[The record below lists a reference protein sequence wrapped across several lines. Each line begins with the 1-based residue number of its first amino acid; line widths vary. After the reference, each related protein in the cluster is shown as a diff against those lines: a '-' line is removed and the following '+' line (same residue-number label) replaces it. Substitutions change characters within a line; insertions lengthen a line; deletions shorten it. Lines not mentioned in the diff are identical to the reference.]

1 MPHAPH
7 AKGLPRQVVVGLAGH
22 IDHGKSALVHQLT
35 GAATDTRPEERQRGM
50 TVDLGFTH
58 FDEGSLRIALIDV
71 PGHERFVH
79 NMLTGA
85 AAVRFGLLVVA
96 ADDSV
101 MPQTREHLSIMHLLG
116 IPGGIVVVT
125 KTDLVDDE
133 QLELVRLEIEELVA
147 GTSFAEAPVIPVSN
161 LDGSGIAEVR
171 RALVELGEGQRGR
184 GAEGKRGRGGNG
196 NKGDGGDGGRQP
208 LPSVPPSPC
217 PPVPAAD
224 GPFRLSIDRAFS
236 LAGHG
241 TVVAGT
247 VRRGSAEVGDALTL
261 LPRGESVKIRRLQTQ
276 GQDAETVTAGERAA
290 LNLAGIKVS
299 EVRRGDELVGG
310 PAYAM
315 PRRFL
320 TSLEVLPLKRGIR
333 NRELVRCHLG
343 AREATARILLPT
355 GEAEP
360 GTTTVAVIDC
370 REPMLGE
377 FGQPVVLR
385 RLSPEETIGGGRILA
400 CDWPRRVKLSRVFEI
415 GREWIS
421 GASAETGEDSPVP
434 SGQSLLARMRA
445 FLELHGERSFDE
457 ENWSLALGAD
467 PAMLREAV
475 ETLVGQGVVRRIGT
489 EPPLYV
495 AGSRFRELC
504 EALQR
509 RFALELKRRHPQR
522 LIPRAVLLRAFQRQ
536 ASIALV
542 EAAIDELI
550 RQENFLAR
558 DDRIGLPQG
567 VALSRRETELLKQLE
582 ADIVSGGTTPP
593 TVKELAEH
601 HGVPVKEV
609 EELLQLAVDE
619 GRLVRVSATILV
631 TRQALSALV
640 RQLQEFFQEQTTGTA
655 AEFRNLWGITRKH
668 AIPYL
673 EYFDEIGIT
682 QRQGEHRQPGP
693 RLLHEDSHETR
704 PEERPP

>member
-7 AKGLPRQVVVGLAGH
+7 ANGPLRQVVVGLAGH

-50 TVDLGFTH
+50 TVDLGFAH
-58 FDEGSLRIALIDV
+58 FDAGSLRIALIDV

-85 AAVRFGLLVVA
+85 AAVRFGMLVIA

-101 MPQTREHLSIMHLLG
+101 MPQTREHLSVMHLLG

-147 GTSFAEAPVIPVSN
+147 GTSFAEAPVIEVSN

-171 RALVELGEGQRGR
+171 RALVEMGEGPRGG
-184 GAEGKRGRGGNG
+184 GAAGKRGRGEEGT
-196 NKGDGGDGGRQP
+196 GGHRGQVASPRHLRP
-208 LPSVPPSPC
+208 LC
-217 PPVPAAD
+217 PPVPAATD

-241 TVVAGT
+241 TVVTGT
-247 VRRGSAEVGDALTL
+247 VRRGSADVGDALTL
-261 LPRGESVKIRRLQTQ
+261 LPRGESVKIRHLQTQ
-276 GQDAETVTAGERAA
+276 GHDAETVAAGERAA

-310 PAYAM
+310 PAYEM
-315 PRRFL
+315 SQRFL

-360 GTTTVAVIDC
+360 GSTTVAVIDC

-400 CDWPRRVKLSRVFEI
+400 SDWPRRAKLSRVFEI
-415 GREWIS
+415 GHEWNS
-421 GASAETGEDSPVP
+421 DASSATGEDSPVP
-434 SGQSLLARMRA
+434 SNQSLPARMRA

-457 ENWSLALGAD
+457 EKWRLALGAD
-467 PAMLREAV
+467 PAVLHETV
-475 ETLVGQGVVRRIGT
+475 EMLVGQGVVRRIAT

-495 AGSRFRELC
+495 ADSRFRELC

-536 ASIALV
+536 ASIVLV
-542 EAAIDELI
+542 EAAIEELI
-550 RQENFLAR
+550 RQGSFLAR

-567 VALSRRETELLKQLE
+567 VALSRREETLLEQLE
-582 ADIVSGGTTPP
+582 AAIAAGETTPP

-601 HGVPVKEV
+601 HGVPVKEA

-619 GRLVRVSATILV
+619 GRLVRISATLFV
-631 TRQALSALV
+631 TQQALSTLV
-640 RQLQEFFQEQTTGTA
+640 RQLQEFFQKQTTGTA

-673 EYFDEIGIT
+673 EYFDEIGVT
-682 QRQGEHRQPGP
+682 ERQKECRVPGP
-693 RLLHEDSHETR
+693 RLHDRDSLEPHE
-704 PEERPP
+704 EERSTR